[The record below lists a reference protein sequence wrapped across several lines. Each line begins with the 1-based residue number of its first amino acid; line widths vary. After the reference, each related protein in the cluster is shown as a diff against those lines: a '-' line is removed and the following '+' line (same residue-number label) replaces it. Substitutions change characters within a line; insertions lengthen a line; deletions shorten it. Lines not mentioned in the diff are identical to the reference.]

1 MEGGSLDPSCD
12 LPIGNLGRELS
23 KQSLDQGKKN
33 AATRKQVGHEVKTG
47 WKGAQRVLLII
58 KIISKKKKYYKIGQ
72 KKDKGGK
79 DWTLGT
85 EFKTVK
91 LNF

>member
-47 WKGAQRVLLII
+47 
-58 KIISKKKKYYKIGQ
+58 
-72 KKDKGGK
+72 
-79 DWTLGT
+79 
-85 EFKTVK
+85 
-91 LNF
+91 